1 MTDTG
6 GQPHKTRIIA
16 VANQKGGVG
25 KTTTTVN
32 LGAELATRGRRVL
45 LLDLDPQ
52 AAATYSL
59 GIDPES
65 LDLTLYNIMVRGE
78 GNIADIIYETPIPG
92 MHIVPSNLDLA
103 AAELDL
109 FRNYTRERVLK
120 TALAPIVDRY
130 DYILID
136 CPPSLTLL
144 TVNAFVA
151 ATEVLIPLQTHL
163 LSLRGVQRL
172 LMTINEVAP
181 LNPDIKVLGILP
193 TMYDSRSNLNREI
206 LANIGQVFTG
216 RVFHSVIR
224 YGIAAA
230 EAPGQGVPIR
240 LYARNSPVARCYQ
253 DLAEEIIADET
264 AGPTDGKGPGRS
276 RSKQEAPAAEPAAPA
291 APIES
296 GTPER
301 GKRNQESAAAEAPAP
316 DAGTPA
322 ARNRRKSAPDA
333 TSGEAKR

>member
-1 MTDTG
+1 VTDVTAAG
-6 GQPHKTRIIA
+6 PRKTRIIA
-16 VANQKGGVG
+16 IANQKGGVG

-32 LGAELATRGRRVL
+32 LGAELAALGRRVL
-45 LLDLDPQ
+45 LVDLDPQ
-52 AAATYSL
+52 AAASYSL

-65 LDLTLYNIMVRGE
+65 LEVTLYNVMVRGE
-78 GNIADIIYETPIPG
+78 GSITEIVYPTPVEG
-92 MHIVPSNLDLA
+92 MDIVPSNLDLA

-120 TALAPIVDRY
+120 QALEPLVGRY

-163 LSLRGVQRL
+163 LSLRGVSRL
-172 LMTINEVAP
+172 LTTINEVAP

-206 LANIGQVFTG
+206 LTNITQVYTG
-216 RVFHSVIR
+216 RVFRSVIR

-253 DLAEEIIADET
+253 ELAQEIVADEK
-264 AGPTDGKGPGRS
+264 P
-276 RSKQEAPAAEPAAPA
+276 
-291 APIES
+291 
-296 GTPER
+296 
-301 GKRNQESAAAEAPAP
+301 APAP
-316 DAGTPA
+316 PDGASGSRSGRKATAPETAEQNPATPA
-322 ARNRRKSAPDA
+322 TSSARGRRKA
-333 TSGEAKR
+333 TTGKASGEAKS